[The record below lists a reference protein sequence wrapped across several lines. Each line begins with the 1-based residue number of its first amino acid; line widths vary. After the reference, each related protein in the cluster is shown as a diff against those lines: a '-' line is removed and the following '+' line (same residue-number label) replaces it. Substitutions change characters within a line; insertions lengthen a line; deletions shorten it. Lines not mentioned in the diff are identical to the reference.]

1 MKPKSGSNKPGR
13 DRPDKGRM
21 SAAEASRA
29 RRAAA
34 APAKSSF
41 GAALVDWIKSMLMG
55 LLLFLVIRTV
65 ALQTFT
71 IISGSMENTFLI
83 GDFIVVNKVAYGA
96 TIPATHARLPGFTE
110 PKRGDIVVFKSN
122 HNDPPVSLVK
132 RLVGA
137 PGDTVS
143 MKDGVLIL
151 NGTPQNEPYVK
162 HTIPS
167 QATLSDPIMAWQKK
181 YLVNP
186 ATGAQYAPQRDT
198 WGPIVVP
205 PDNYFMMGDNRDES
219 YDSRFWG
226 FVEKKDIIG
235 RASIIYFS
243 WAPEPSDP
251 PFMHHVRWGR
261 IGNRLK

>member
-1 MKPKSGSNKPGR
+1 MKSKKDNKAGR
-13 DRPDKGRM
+13 ADKGGTGKP

-29 RRAAA
+29 RRAGAST
-34 APAKSSF
+34 AKPSF
-41 GAALVDWIKSMLMG
+41 GAVAIDWIKSMVMG
-55 LLLFLVIRTV
+55 LLLFLVIRTLAV
-65 ALQTFT
+65 QTFT
-71 IISGSMENTFLI
+71 IISGSMEETFLI

-96 TIPATHARLPGFTE
+96 TIPATRSRLPGYTT
-110 PKRGDIVVFKSN
+110 PQRGDIVVFKSN

-132 RLVGA
+132 RLIGT

-143 MKDGVLIL
+143 MKDGVVLL
-151 NGTPQNEPYVK
+151 NGKAQNEPYVK
-162 HTIPS
+162 RTKPAD
-167 QATLSDPIMAWQKK
+167 ATMSDPIMAWQKQH
-181 YLVNP
+181 LVSLA
-186 ATGAQYAPQRDT
+186 ATAQYAPQRDT

-226 FVEKKDIIG
+226 FVEKRDIIG

-251 PFMHHVRWGR
+251 PFMHHVRWKR
-261 IGNRLK
+261 IGDRLK